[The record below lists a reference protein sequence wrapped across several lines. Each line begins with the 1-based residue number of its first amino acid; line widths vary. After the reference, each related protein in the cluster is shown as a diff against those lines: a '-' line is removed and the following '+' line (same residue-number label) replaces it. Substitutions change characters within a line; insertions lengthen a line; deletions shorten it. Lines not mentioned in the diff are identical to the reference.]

1 MFQVQMQGA
10 ELAKLESETE
20 GGRRSGRLIGLP
32 GQLSRLAWLEL
43 ETGDCRLETVDC
55 RLAQAI
61 SK

>member
-43 ETGDCRLETVDC
+43 ETVDWRL
-55 RLAQAI
+55 
-61 SK
+61 